1 MAELR
6 RVSFILSSPDFE
18 EPAEIV
24 ASVDSLPRT
33 GEQLVMDG
41 PTYRVKVV
49 LHNYDGGDIYVY
61 ADEDSSPIGS

>member
-1 MAELR
+1 MAEFR
-6 RVSFILSSPDFE
+6 RVSLVLRSPDFE

-41 PTYRVKVV
+41 RTYRVKLV
-49 LHNYDGGDIYVY
+49 LHNYDDGDTHVY
-61 ADEDSSPIGS
+61 ADEDTTPIGS

>member
-6 RVSFILSSPDFE
+6 RVTFVLRSPDFGTA
-18 EPAEIV
+18 AEIV

-41 PTYRVKVV
+41 RTYRVKVV
-49 LHNYDGGDIYVY
+49 LHNYDNGDIFVY
-61 ADEDSSPIGS
+61 ADEDTPIVP